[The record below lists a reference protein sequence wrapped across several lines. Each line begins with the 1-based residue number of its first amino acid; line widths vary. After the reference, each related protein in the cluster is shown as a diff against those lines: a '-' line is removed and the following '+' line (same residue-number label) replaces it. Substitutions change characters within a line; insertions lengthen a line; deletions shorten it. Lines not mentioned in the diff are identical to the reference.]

1 MSRLLYSFRDI
12 YCAIKTIDEVC
23 KYSYFSQT
31 SLFAQQKPNVLF
43 GIFTG
48 LIKFQ
53 HICTYRVHKLLIT
66 KSHISTHEVVMWDF
80 FVIHCASDKTRA
92 FLEILCP
99 AIRPSGWLW
108 RIPALCSISRPSQRL
123 HLYLS
128 CIRPH
133 LFALWRS

>member
-1 MSRLLYSFRDI
+1 MRRSPYVKNRNPVIGLRFC

-80 FVIHCASDKTRA
+80 FAYS
-92 FLEILCP
+92 F
-99 AIRPSGWLW
+99 
-108 RIPALCSISRPSQRL
+108 RL
-123 HLYLS
+123 RYNQGLS
-128 CIRPH
+128 
-133 LFALWRS
+133 

>member
-53 HICTYRVHKLLIT
+53 YFCSCIVNKIIRSLIALCLLVMGLCILEHVNYL
-66 KSHISTHEVVMWDF
+66 KS
-80 FVIHCASDKTRA
+80 
-92 FLEILCP
+92 LEIC
-99 AIRPSGWLW
+99 
-108 RIPALCSISRPSQRL
+108 C
-123 HLYLS
+123 
-128 CIRPH
+128 
-133 LFALWRS
+133 